1 MTRADGRR
9 DYDDFYD
16 LKAGP
21 PLPLG
26 REQLGLE
33 VIQTA
38 YDDTNNRFFES
49 GVLPS
54 GEHGG
59 QDNRQLHLVRSDLTE
74 NLRSINGKTPS
85 GINYL
90 FPNPHPDFTPT
101 SRLGDEGR
109 AFYVVGWAHP
119 SGQGDYLAYLVED
132 EAGELFTAEW
142 WEASGILR
150 TYPADVKGYTRG
162 NPAMNAY
169 NSGIFH
175 WNSELDPRFPLADP
189 IIRKGSLFSNGERV
203 KSYQIK
209 SFDLFNSYIH
219 QHRFPDTPPPQ
230 PYSNAGRTIQI
241 PYISTFKAS
250 IDFNAYK

>member
-1 MTRADGRR
+1 MTRPDGRR
-9 DYDDFYD
+9 TYKEFYD

-21 PLPLG
+21 PLPLS

-33 VIQTA
+33 AIQTA
-38 YDDTNNRFFES
+38 YDQTNNKYFES

-59 QDNRQLHLVRSDLTE
+59 QDNRQLHFVRSDLVE
-74 NLRSINGKTPS
+74 NGVRINKQRPS

-90 FPNPHPDFTPT
+90 YPNPHRSFKTDD
-101 SRLGDEGR
+101 GK
-109 AFYVVGWAHP
+109 AFYVVGHGYP
-119 SGQGDYLAYLVED
+119 SGQGDYLSYAIRD

-150 TYPADVKGYTRG
+150 TYPADVVGHKTG
-162 NPAMNAY
+162 NPAMNQRE
-169 NSGIFH
+169 SGIFH
-175 WNSELDPRFPLADP
+175 WNSEPDPRFSSTDP
-189 IIRKGSLFSNGERV
+189 VIRKGSLFSNGERV

-209 SFDLFNSYIH
+209 SFSLFNTYIH
-219 QHRFPDTPPPQ
+219 QHRFPDVPPPQ
-230 PYSNAGRTIQI
+230 PYINLGRTIQI